1 MIGSPYTH
9 RFTVPPSA
17 IDANGHVNNVTYVS
31 WMQDV
36 AIAHSDRTGS
46 TALAQALGGTW
57 VVREHTVEYL
67 RPLFVDDEVE
77 LRTWIEDAQAVRST
91 RNYEFKQASTGKVVA
106 RGRTMWVFVDATSGR
121 PRAIPAEVLEAFRSV

>member
-1 MIGSPYTH
+1 MIGSPYIH

-17 IDANGHVNNVTYVS
+17 IDANGHVNNVMYVS

-46 TALAQALGGTW
+46 TVLAQTAGGTW
-57 VVREHTVEYL
+57 VVREHSVEYL
-67 RPLFVDDEVE
+67 RPLFVDDDVE

-91 RNYEFKQASTGKVVA
+91 RRYEFKHVDSGKLVA
-106 RGRTMWVFVDATSGR
+106 RGRTTWVFVDAVSGR
-121 PRAIPAEVLEAFRSV
+121 PRTIPDEVLEAFRSS